1 MPPVAAVLPLERT
14 DELLLEETLEELR
27 ELLLLPE
34 ERTAELLLL
43 PEEEERTA
51 ELLLEDRVEE
61 LLLPLERTEE
71 LLPEDRVL
79 LLLFLLRSCCTAEE
93 LLERVLLLLLEERTD
108 ELLPEDRVLEEP
120 EDREEE
126 EEPEPVDRL
135 LEEELVDRLPLVER
149 VWATIFSEA
158 SRERTSIREVA
169 MLTNFLIA
177 SQF

>member
-1 MPPVAAVLPLERT
+1 MLE
-14 DELLLEETLEELR
+14 
-27 ELLLLPE
+27 
-34 ERTAELLLL
+34 
-43 PEEEERTA
+43 
-51 ELLLEDRVEE
+51 RVEE
-61 LLLPLERTEE
+61 LLLLER
-71 LLPEDRVL
+71 V

-93 LLERVLLLLLEERTD
+93 LLPLERVLLLLPEERTD
-108 ELLPEDRVLEEP
+108 KLLLEDRVLEDP